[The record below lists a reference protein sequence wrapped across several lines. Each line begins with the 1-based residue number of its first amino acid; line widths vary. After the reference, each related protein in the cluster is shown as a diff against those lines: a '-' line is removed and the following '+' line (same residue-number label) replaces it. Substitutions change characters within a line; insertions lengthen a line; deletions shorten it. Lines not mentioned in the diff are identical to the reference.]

1 MMTLFRIVETHA
13 LVIELPQYEAY
24 QMRLTN

>member
-13 LVIELPQYEAY
+13 LVIELQRYEAY
-24 QMRLTN
+24 QMWLTN